1 MSHYPIQEPANA
13 ASAFAYLV
21 MLTIEETSG
30 EPISE
35 IKVGDSWQVRVS
47 FKVNFF
53 IKHFIIALGLSDSR
67 DVNIRT
73 TWSVPADLEPGN
85 YEAVFS
91 EKTLFL
97 SAGQYGVAVGL
108 SSSEQAIQ
116 YIENA
121 AQISVSSV
129 AVDSLNKTIIRT
141 SGTGILLNPMN
152 IDITRI
158 E

>member
-1 MSHYPIQEPANA
+1 M
-13 ASAFAYLV
+13 
-21 MLTIEETSG
+21 
-30 EPISE
+30 
-35 IKVGDSWQVRVS
+35 
-47 FKVNFF
+47 
-53 IKHFIIALGLSDSR
+53 
-67 DVNIRT
+67 
-73 TWSVPADLEPGN
+73 EPGN